1 MLLLSSPYSSLG
13 LLKNE
18 GNIVNGEKIRKVDVP
33 TDHYTQPPVIFQSR
47 SGTFVLKLEGLVV
60 NLQIHP
66 HAKLVGNTEDTKAF
80 HTLAT
85 ETASAVQLV
94 LGVSQMS
101 HRLLGFSFEIP
112 WDCCFLTKEGCGH
125 TTAYGSLV

>member
-1 MLLLSSPYSSLG
+1 MKGS
-13 LLKNE
+13 
-18 GNIVNGEKIRKVDVP
+18 IVNGEKIRKVDVP

-94 LGVSQMS
+94 FSDVTQTS
-101 HRLLGFSFEIP
+101 GFLI
-112 WDCCFLTKEGCGH
+112 
-125 TTAYGSLV
+125 